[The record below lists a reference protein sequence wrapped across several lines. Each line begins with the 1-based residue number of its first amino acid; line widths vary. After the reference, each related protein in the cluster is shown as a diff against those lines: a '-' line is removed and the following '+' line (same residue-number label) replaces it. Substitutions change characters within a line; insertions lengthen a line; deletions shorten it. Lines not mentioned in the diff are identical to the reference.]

1 MAFRRAQV
9 ATEYLIILSVVVS
22 IALIVVSVLGQ
33 FIDFFGGIDEKQS
46 RLYWGTQEI
55 SITFWRVFSDGN
67 AEIVVKNNL
76 VNDIKIT
83 DVIVNGEY
91 MVSGAEIY
99 IPVAAETKIT
109 GQIEPGTGEYELN
122 FDFIYEIVLE

>member
-1 MAFRRAQV
+1 M